1 MNSRILFLFLTTF
14 MIIIFIVFNI
24 NLLDL
29 RHIKE
34 TYYRTNHKEPVIR
47 VFSNAGENSGQNDSN
62 V

>member
-1 MNSRILFLFLTTF
+1 